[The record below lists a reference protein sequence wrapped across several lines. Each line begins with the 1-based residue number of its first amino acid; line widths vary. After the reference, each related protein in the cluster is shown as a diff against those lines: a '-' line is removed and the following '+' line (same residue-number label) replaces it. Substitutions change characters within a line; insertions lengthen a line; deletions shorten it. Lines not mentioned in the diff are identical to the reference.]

1 MLGGDEDYYKNEV
14 SFKWYNKIVDKL
26 VIHQNIKFGALNE
39 IEVNSGRSVVP
50 PSARFLMGGTGMP
63 YGEMLRGYS
72 ENMIGPL
79 GASFPKGGNNMLK
92 YSLEIRYLIS
102 QNPKLNIIAFTD
114 AGNFII
120 NSPTKVLELVL
131 EKQNPNAPLLAK

>member
-1 MLGGDEDYYKNEV
+1 M
-14 SFKWYNKIVDKL
+14 KL
-26 VIHQNIKFGALNE
+26 
-39 IEVNSGRSVVP
+39 VNSGRSVVP

-79 GASFPKGGNNMLK
+79 GASFPKGGNIMLK

-102 QNPKLNIIAFTD
+102 ENPNLYILAFTD
-114 AGNFII
+114 AGNVWNTLNVVDPFSLRRSIGI
-120 NSPTKVLELVL
+120 GARVMMPILGMIGYDIAYGFDPSVQEY
-131 EKQNPNAPLLAK
+131 